1 MSDDDLNDDKMPLIE
16 HLAEL
21 RKRLIYCF
29 LGIIIAF
36 FIFYLFAGEIYNFLV
51 QPLADVTK
59 GQIGRRMIFTGL
71 HEAFFTQI
79 KVAFFAAICVAFP
92 IITIQVWRF
101 VAPGLYKNEKTA
113 FLPFVLATPVLFIAG
128 ASVVYYL
135 VMPLAWEFFL
145 SFEQLGGKGVLPMQL
160 EPKVDEYLSLVMRLI
175 LAFGICFELPVFIIL
190 LTKVG
195 LTNSASLKAK
205 RKYAILI
212 AFIVA
217 AVVTPPDVISQVLL
231 AVPVI
236 LLYEISIYC
245 SQLIEKRTIARNV
258 D

>member
-1 MSDDDLNDDKMPLIE
+1 MSDDGLNEDKMPLIE

-21 RKRLIYCF
+21 RRRLIYCF

-36 FIFYLFAGEIYNFLV
+36 FIFYWFSGDIYDFLV
-51 QPLADVTK
+51 RPLADVTK
-59 GQIGRRMIFTGL
+59 GQVGRRMIFTGL

-79 KVAFFAAICVAFP
+79 KIAFFSAICFAFP
-92 IITIQVWRF
+92 VITVQIWRF

-113 FLPFVLATPVLFIAG
+113 FLPFILATPVLFVAG

-145 SFEQLGGKGVLPMQL
+145 SFEQVGGEGVLPMQL

-205 RKYAILI
+205 RKYAILV

-217 AVVTPPDVISQVLL
+217 AIVTPPDVISQVLL

-236 LLYEISIYC
+236 LLYEVSIYC
-245 SQLIEKRTIARNV
+245 SQLIEKRAANINN